1 MNLAFKTVVV
11 ATDFSASADLALEYA
26 RVIATRFQA
35 TLHLVHVVQ
44 EPYPIGVEGDVPD
57 VSAFRESLL
66 QAAHDRM
73 TSLLATTHGATGEV
87 LVGPPVARIVEAAS
101 AHDADLIVMGTR
113 GRGALSGLVLGSV
126 ASRVVR
132 TASCPVLTIRDREG
146 RVARKSRGAQAVA
159 AHS

>member
-26 RVIATRFQA
+26 RAIATRFQA

-87 LVGPPVARIVEAAS
+87 LVGPPAARIVEAAS
-101 AHDADLIVMGTR
+101 SARPRVRCSQSAI
-113 GRGALSGLVLGSV
+113 
-126 ASRVVR
+126 ASA
-132 TASCPVLTIRDREG
+132 ASPARAE
-146 RVARKSRGAQAVA
+146 ARKPSLRIRRIR
-159 AHS
+159 STSLER

>member
-1 MNLAFKTVVV
+1 MNLAFKTFVV

-26 RVIATRFQA
+26 RAIATRFQA
-35 TLHLVHVVQ
+35 LLHLVHVVQ

-57 VSAFRESLL
+57 VDAFRQSLL
-66 QAAHDRM
+66 QAAHNRM
-73 TSLLATTHGATGEV
+73 TSLLATCPGATGEV
-87 LVGPPVARIVEAAS
+87 LVGPPAARIVEAAT

-113 GRGALSGLVLGSV
+113 GRGALSSLVLGSV

-132 TASCPVLTIRDREG
+132 TASCPVLTIRDRES
-146 RVARKSRGAQAVA
+146 RVASRSRRARAVA